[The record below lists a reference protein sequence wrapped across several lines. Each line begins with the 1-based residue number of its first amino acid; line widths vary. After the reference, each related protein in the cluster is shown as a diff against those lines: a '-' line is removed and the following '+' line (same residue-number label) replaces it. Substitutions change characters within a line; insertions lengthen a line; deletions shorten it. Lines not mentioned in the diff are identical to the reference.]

1 MSVLRT
7 FVLASVL
14 VVASACSS
22 SDSTTAPTPT
32 PTPNPNPGPAAVAT
46 VQLTPAADAIDIG
59 ATRTLTVTMRDAQN
73 NVLTGRAVTF
83 ASSAAA
89 VATVSDAG
97 LVTGISAGQARIT
110 ATSEG
115 KSADALIVVRAVVAS
130 VEIANGLD
138 TLEAYDERPL
148 VAVARDVAGQPIPGA
163 DITWTSSDPNI
174 ASIDGATGKLTGINR
189 GTVSIT
195 AQSGGKSQ
203 TVTRVIV
210 VKYRSLALGTT
221 HACNLSSGGFAWC
234 WGLNGTDA
242 RLGSAQV
249 GDGVYSANPVRVP
262 GEHRFTQLVTFARFT
277 CGLRIDQK
285 ALCWGNNGWGA
296 LGAGSNV
303 GYSATPLA
311 VAGNHNFVKL
321 SAGIDHACGL
331 TTANATYCWGH
342 NDWGQF
348 GIGNTGMA
356 TTPVLAANGLQL
368 QSIEAGPAYSC
379 GIAMNG
385 AAYCWGVN
393 GAGQT
398 GEGTQISYGNTFRNT
413 PAPVVGN
420 LSFASLS
427 LGYAFA
433 CGLTTNGS
441 AYCWGSNGGKLGD
454 GTTADASAPRPVA
467 GGRTYIQ
474 LSSGSGHSCAVTVQ
488 NDVYCWGSN
497 GYGQLGVAGNTA
509 TSPVRAG
516 GALKAAEVAVAG
528 IGTGSGGFTCAVSKD
543 RLTTYCWG
551 RNDFGQVGNGATAPS
566 STVNPTPTIVIGQ
579 KPL

>member
-1 MSVLRT
+1 MSILRT

-46 VQLTPAADAIDIG
+46 IQLTPTADAIDIG
-59 ATRTLTVTMRDAQN
+59 ATRPLAVTLRDAQN
-73 NVLTGRAVTF
+73 NVLTGRAVSF
-83 ASSAAA
+83 ASSAAN
-89 VATVSDAG
+89 VASVSEAG
-97 LVTGISAGQARIT
+97 VVTGISAGQARIT

-115 KSADALIVVRAVVAS
+115 KSADAVILVRAVVAS

-148 VAVARDVAGQPIPGA
+148 VAVARDAAGQPILGA
-163 DITWTSSDPNI
+163 DISWTSSDPNI
-174 ASIDGATGKLTGINR
+174 ASIEAATGKLTGINR

-203 TVTRVIV
+203 TVTRVVV

-311 VAGNHNFVKL
+311 VAGNHSFVKL

-467 GGRTYIQ
+467 GGRTYTQ

-488 NDVYCWGSN
+488 NDIYCWGSN

-509 TSPVRAG
+509 TSPVLAAG
-516 GALKAAEVAVAG
+516 GLKAAEVAVAG
-528 IGTGSGGFTCAVSKD
+528 IGTGSGGFTCAVAKD
-543 RLTTYCWG
+543 RLSTYCWG
-551 RNDFGQVGNGATAPS
+551 RNDFGQVGNGTTAPS